1 MKIVLR
7 ILIILLV
14 AGAVSG
20 AFYLLVNNTSLFTSA
35 SGFTGGEGGEFNEGG
50 PHGFGFRGGQGGE
63 GFGATDG
70 NGAQSGNS
78 LIESGVPQRG
88 LHGDGDGGFGGER
101 GGDWSRSLPD
111 LGLHLGLVALVT
123 LGVVLIQKL
132 FNLISR
138 SRHSAPPAASAE

>member
-20 AFYLLVNNTSLFTSA
+20 AFYLLVNNTSLFSSA
-35 SGFTGGEGGEFNEGG
+35 YGFPGGEGGEFNEGG

-63 GFGATDG
+63 GFAATD
-70 NGAQSGNS
+70 GAQSGNS

-88 LHGDGDGGFGGER
+88 LHGDGDGGFGEER
-101 GGDWSRSLPD
+101 GGDWTRSLPD

-138 SRHSAPPAASAE
+138 SRHSAPPAASAG

>member
-20 AFYLLVNNTSLFTSA
+20 AFYLLVNNTSLFSNA
-35 SGFTGGEGGEFNEGG
+35 YGFTGGEGGEFNEGG
-50 PHGFGFRGGQGGE
+50 PHGFRGGQGGE
-63 GFGATDG
+63 GFGATDS
-70 NGAQSGNS
+70 SGNS
-78 LIESGVPQRG
+78 LSESGVPQRG
-88 LHGDGDGGFGGER
+88 LHGDGDGGFGEER
-101 GGDWSRSLPD
+101 GGDWTRSLPD

-132 FNLISR
+132 LNLISR
-138 SRHSAPPAASAE
+138 SRHSAPPAVSAE